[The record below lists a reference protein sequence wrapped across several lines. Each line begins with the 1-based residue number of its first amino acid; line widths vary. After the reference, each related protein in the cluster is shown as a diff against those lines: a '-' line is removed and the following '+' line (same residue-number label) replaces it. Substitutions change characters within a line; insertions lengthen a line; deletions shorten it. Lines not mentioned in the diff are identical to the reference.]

1 MKATVDTW
9 WPEKVRSK
17 RGLPRSSIEKIE
29 AALPRVL
36 AEKRVR
42 LWNGLNQAFY
52 RYWWV
57 RNWRKVP
64 SASEIKKR
72 LAVIAAGGRKLL
84 RHLRVGE
91 QPRPHGELVHDIPY
105 LLRMTLEPA
114 AERYAARSGG
124 FTDYPPRPYEPPTSS
139 WGPIDYRTVEKLNGV
154 VEGLQML
161 VEWSD
166 DAIEA
171 LQEGRDTHRI
181 RRRPEGPS
189 TRDDE
194 ALDGLIV
201 ELGQLYREVTGK
213 RPGVSRPHGR
223 AGEPGGPFFRFVLL
237 FCTRARIRIT
247 ADGLEKRWRSLRLQ
261 LHASDQVQNKSKA
274 TNSPEAS
281 TRSN

>member
-1 MKATVDTW
+1 MKATIDTW

-36 AEKRVR
+36 PEKRVR

-52 RYWWV
+52 RYWWA

-72 LAVIAAGGRKLL
+72 LAAIAAGGRKLL
-84 RHLRVGE
+84 RLLRVGE
-91 QPRPHGELVHDIPY
+91 QPRPQGETVHNIPY
-105 LLRMTLEPA
+105 LLLFTLEPA
-114 AERYAARSGG
+114 VKRYAQECGG
-124 FTDYPPRPYEPPTSS
+124 FPDYPPRPYEPPTSS
-139 WGPIDYRTVEKLNGV
+139 RGPIDYRSLEKLNGV

-161 VEWSD
+161 VAWSD
-166 DAIEA
+166 DAIQA

-181 RRRPEGPS
+181 RRRPAGRS

-201 ELGQLYREVTGK
+201 ELGRLYQEVTGK

-223 AGEPGGPFFRFVLL
+223 AGDPGGPFFRFVLL
-237 FCTRARIRIT
+237 FCARSRIRIT
-247 ADGLEKRWRSLRLQ
+247 ADGLEKRWRTITLLVR
-261 LHASDQVQNKSKA
+261 A
-274 TNSPEAS
+274 TSENREVD
-281 TRSN
+281 R